1 MGWYMNKLLEFVQIF
16 DQLFTNFSA
25 FERESA
31 ITKISEVN
39 QMSLHEE
46 NADEFFISEAGFL
59 HLDFRDLEGY
69 LGEKSAIIM
78 NFIRLALGRRQVE
91 LGIYNDIL
99 GVDRVQQLRVD
110 LAAIRWI

>member
-1 MGWYMNKLLEFVQIF
+1 MFDGWKTERVLSVDVDGVLKMGWYMNKLLEFVQIF

-59 HLDFRDLEGY
+59 HLDFRD
-69 LGEKSAIIM
+69 
-78 NFIRLALGRRQVE
+78 
-91 LGIYNDIL
+91 
-99 GVDRVQQLRVD
+99 
-110 LAAIRWI
+110 